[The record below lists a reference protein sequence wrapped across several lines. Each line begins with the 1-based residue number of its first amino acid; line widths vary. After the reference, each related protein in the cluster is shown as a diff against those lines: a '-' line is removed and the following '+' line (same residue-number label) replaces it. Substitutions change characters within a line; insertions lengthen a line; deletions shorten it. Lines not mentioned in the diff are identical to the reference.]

1 MDQTRGWFYTL
12 HVISTLIFD
21 SIAYKNVISNG
32 LILDKEGQKMSKRL
46 GNAIDPFE
54 TLNTYGADSTR
65 WYLMYNSNP
74 WDNLKYNEEGLSE
87 VNRKFFGTLHN
98 VYSFFSLYANIDGFN
113 YSEKK
118 IDLKDRTEIDKW
130 IISELNSLITFVDEK
145 YNNYD
150 PTPAARGISD
160 FVQEK
165 LSNWYVRL
173 SRRRFWKGEYNHDK
187 ISAYQTLFECILD
200 VAKLS
205 CPISPFYSDFLYKCL
220 TENTNYEKLESIHL
234 SSFPLITDS
243 HIDVNLEKRINKI
256 RNICSLALSIRKKE
270 GIKVRQPLTKIIIP
284 VRSKNEM
291 NEIDN
296 ARGQIL
302 SEINVK
308 NIEYLDNANSLLIK
322 ELKPNFKTLGP
333 RFGSKLNKIVAEINQ
348 LDPEKFDDSESVEII
363 VDNNKLILSK
373 NDIEVNYK
381 DIEGL
386 SVASGN
392 GVTVAINLELNDEL
406 IHEGI
411 ARELISRIQNIRKS
425 SGFNVTDKIEVKI
438 KKHPKLNA
446 PINNNL
452 NYILGEILATK
463 LYFSEDFDNKDE
475 TIEFDG
481 IKTIINLRKV

>member
-1 MDQTRGWFYTL
+1 MDLF
-12 HVISTLIFD
+12 FP
-21 SIAYKNVISNG
+21 
-32 LILDKEGQKMSKRL
+32 SK
-46 GNAIDPFE
+46 
-54 TLNTYGADSTR
+54 
-65 WYLMYNSNP
+65 
-74 WDNLKYNEEGLSE
+74 
-87 VNRKFFGTLHN
+87 
-98 VYSFFSLYANIDGFN
+98 
-113 YSEKK
+113 
-118 IDLKDRTEIDKW
+118 
-130 IISELNSLITFVDEK
+130 
-145 YNNYD
+145 
-150 PTPAARGISD
+150 
-160 FVQEK
+160 
-165 LSNWYVRL
+165 
-173 SRRRFWKGEYNHDK
+173 
-187 ISAYQTLFECILD
+187 
-200 VAKLS
+200 
-205 CPISPFYSDFLYKCL
+205 
-220 TENTNYEKLESIHL
+220 
-234 SSFPLITDS
+234 TDS

-333 RFGSKLNKIVAEINQ
+333 RFGNKLNKIVAEINQ
-348 LDPEKFDDSESVEII
+348 LDPEKVNDSEDVEII

-406 IHEGI
+406 IDEGI

-425 SGFNVTDKIEVKI
+425 SGFDVTDKIEVKI
-438 KKHPKLNA
+438 KNHPKLNA

-452 NYILGEILATK
+452 NYILSEILATK
-463 LYFSEDFDNKDE
+463 LYFSDDFDNKDE
-475 TIEFDG
+475 TVEFDG

>member
-1 MDQTRGWFYTL
+1 M
-12 HVISTLIFD
+12 
-21 SIAYKNVISNG
+21 
-32 LILDKEGQKMSKRL
+32 
-46 GNAIDPFE
+46 
-54 TLNTYGADSTR
+54 
-65 WYLMYNSNP
+65 
-74 WDNLKYNEEGLSE
+74 
-87 VNRKFFGTLHN
+87 
-98 VYSFFSLYANIDGFN
+98 
-113 YSEKK
+113 
-118 IDLKDRTEIDKW
+118 
-130 IISELNSLITFVDEK
+130 
-145 YNNYD
+145 
-150 PTPAARGISD
+150 
-160 FVQEK
+160 
-165 LSNWYVRL
+165 
-173 SRRRFWKGEYNHDK
+173 
-187 ISAYQTLFECILD
+187 
-200 VAKLS
+200 
-205 CPISPFYSDFLYKCL
+205 
-220 TENTNYEKLESIHL
+220 
-234 SSFPLITDS
+234 
-243 HIDVNLEKRINKI
+243 
-256 RNICSLALSIRKKE
+256 ALSIRKKE

-333 RFGSKLNKIVAEINQ
+333 RFGNKLNKIVAEINQ
-348 LDPEKFDDSESVEII
+348 LNPEKVNDSEDVEII

-406 IHEGI
+406 IDEGI

-438 KKHPKLNA
+438 KNHPKLNA

-452 NYILGEILATK
+452 NYILSEILATK
-463 LYFSEDFDNKDE
+463 LYFSDDFDNKDE
-475 TIEFDG
+475 TVEFDG